1 MYTVEQ
7 VMSVVNE
14 NPWAF
19 ASLAFV
25 VYGVGFIQ
33 YFTSLYV
40 TVRDKK
46 APFYFWQHAWYFGH
60 DLTYVLL
67 FDLWFNQIDFWLFK
81 VLWAGCLAFVFIE
94 IWSMYY
100 AVKHER
106 VELWGKYYKD
116 GKVSLKS
123 AWTRAIITYV
133 AGFVLFYVIRLG
145 IGDVM
150 VFALMMSTN
159 VTVALAPSFLAE
171 QRQSRKGSSILLAIV
186 TIFGTIFTFSPPG
199 IGMWATAAPVFNQ
212 PWFYVL
218 GALSLLGAIRYL
230 YILRKLPKEA

>member
-14 NPWAF
+14 NPWGF
-19 ASLAFV
+19 ASLAFL
-25 VYGVGFIQ
+25 VYGVGFAQ
-33 YFTSLYV
+33 YFTSLFV

-60 DLTYVLL
+60 DLTFVLL
-67 FDLWFNQIDFWLFK
+67 FSLWFNEIDFWLFK

-94 IWSMYY
+94 LWSLYY
-100 AVKHER
+100 AIKHER
-106 VELWGKYYKD
+106 HELWGKFYKD
-116 GKVSLKS
+116 GKISVQS
-123 AWTRAIITYV
+123 AWIRGLTGYFV
-133 AGFVLFYVIRLG
+133 GFALFYLIRLG

-150 VFALMMSTN
+150 CLALMMSTN

-171 QRQSRKGSSILLAIV
+171 ERKSRKGSSLFLAIV
-186 TIFGTIFTFSPPG
+186 TVFGTIFTFSPPG

-212 PWFYVL
+212 PWFYLL
-218 GALSLLGAIRYL
+218 GALSLVGSIRYV
-230 YILRKLPKEA
+230 YIFLKLPK